1 MLMPKCSLLIER
13 PARAAASSITTRPAD
28 ASSGVHSEG
37 SHPSDNRPQRSRAA
51 GAVPPNHTSS
61 GCCTGRGESLT
72 SRKLPAVP
80 SWLTVSPAH
89 SRRKSGS
96 ASSMKAPR
104 RLGSTPMASR
114 SGAYVSPGTS
124 VTSSRP
130 LDSTSRLASCLASR
144 STWRPGNSIVVPSFN
159 RGLFAAAQERPTT
172 GSSTGAVST
181 SESHRESNPRSSR
194 PRTSSASASGVDK
207 VLPAPT
213 PMRIFIAGHAP
224 SATSSRLLPR
234 YGNRGRGSTFYQRPL
249 ARQTRSEAPCSG
261 AWRPGA
267 PRVRRARS
275 HGHRDRRHDVGRE
288 PRRRGDGRAGAR
300 RGRSPG
306 ELIRP
311 SRERRALRTLQ
322 LHVLQRLRVRETADQ
337 VDARFLHAWADAPHE
352 RELVDR
358 DVGHPVVEDLAEPR
372 ALANDELVREAVP
385 RLRERLREHSER
397 RVCQA

>member
-13 PARAAASSITTRPAD
+13 PARAAASSITTRPAA

-37 SHPSDNRPQRSRAA
+37 SHPSDNRPQRSSAA

-130 LDSTSRLASCLASR
+130 LHSTSRLASCLATR
-144 STWRPGNSIVVPSFN
+144 TTLRPGNSIVVPSFK
-159 RGLFAAAQERPTT
+159 RGLLAAAQARPTS

-181 SESHRESNPRSSR
+181 SESHRESNPSWSR
-194 PRTSSASASGVDK
+194 PVTSSPSASGVEIAP
-207 VLPAPT
+207 PAPT
-213 PMRIFIAGHAP
+213 PMRIFISIFVHGREDQRQGRQHPPEALAKTGDVLF
-224 SATSSRLLPR
+224 RLLA
-234 YGNRGRGSTFYQRPL
+234 GGRRQQRRIDL
-249 ARQTRSEAPCSG
+249 QLERVDAPALG
-261 AWRPGA
+261 LTI
-267 PRVRRARS
+267 
-275 HGHRDRRHDVGRE
+275 RRHDVAAGVATDVLLHLEAMAGEDRSRGRRE
-288 PRRRGDGRAGAR
+288 LRGAR
-300 RGRSPG
+300 R
-306 ELIRP
+306 IVA
-311 SRERRALRTLQ
+311 RADDHLM
-322 LHVLQRLRVRETADQ
+322 V
-337 VDARFLHAWADAPHE
+337 F
-352 RELVDR
+352 
-358 DVGHPVVEDLAEPR
+358 
-372 ALANDELVREAVP
+372 
-385 RLRERLREHSER
+385 
-397 RVCQA
+397 